1 MHPHISPEYVGFYL
15 TASAWS
21 LRFQNSHP
29 IVNILSSSA
38 KHFRGDADLFDTLN
52 HSRTILSVLVHICA
66 FASVVIACA
75 YTFRALALVP
85 FPLGAVVGAVFYLV
99 LLLIIWD

>member
-1 MHPHISPEYVGFYL
+1 MHPHISPEYVGF
-15 TASAWS
+15 THGICVVS
-21 LRFQNSHP
+21 P
-29 IVNILSSSA
+29 IPKLAPDCKYISSSA

-66 FASVVIACA
+66 FASVVLACA

-85 FPLGAVVGAVFYLV
+85 FFFGAVVGAVFYLV
-99 LLLIIWD
+99 LLLIVWD

>member
-1 MHPHISPEYVGFYL
+1 MHPHISPDNVGFY
-15 TASAWS
+15 S
-21 LRFQNSHP
+21 LHLRVLSDSKNSDL

-52 HSRTILSVLVHICA
+52 HSRTILSVVVHICA

-75 YTFRALALVP
+75 YTFRALVLVP
-85 FPLGAVVGAVFYLV
+85 FFFGAVVGAVFYLV
-99 LLLIIWD
+99 LLLIVWD